1 MMDTILKNIIT
12 KKDIERQISILQ
24 QLLEK
29 S

>member
-12 KKDIERQISILQ
+12 EKDIERQISILQ